1 MTTASEI
8 NSQADAGSPG
18 RRARYDGRSE
28 ARPLRSP
35 DVGRAFGALYRT
47 ETMRARLPAILTRA
61 KGAVDEKRSGS
72 PPKSAS
78 RKIRD
83 DFLSKPFHMTPSHRY
98 NYVRLYSP
106 LAFLDRTL
114 AELLVALGVAL
125 AFTPR
130 FTPATDLPHTV
141 WGNPRVTYSRT
152 K

>member
-8 NSQADAGSPG
+8 NSRADAGCPG

-61 KGAVDEKRSGS
+61 KGAVDEKRFWFPS
-72 PPKSAS
+72 PKSAS

-83 DFLSKPFHMTPSHRY
+83 EFLSKPFHMTPSHRY

-106 LAFLDRTL
+106 LAFLDRTF
-114 AELLVALGVAL
+114 AELLVALGIAL

-141 WGNPRVTYSRT
+141 WGNPRVT
-152 K
+152 

>member
-8 NSQADAGSPG
+8 NSRADAGCPG

-35 DVGRAFGALYRT
+35 GVWRAFGALYRT
-47 ETMRARLPAILTRA
+47 ETMRARLPAILTRGMRDPLT
-61 KGAVDEKRSGS
+61 KNVSGS
-72 PPKSAS
+72 PPAKSAK

-83 DFLSKPFHMTPSHRY
+83 EFLSKPFHMTPSHRY

-141 WGNPRVTYSRT
+141 WGNPRVT
-152 K
+152 

>member
-8 NSQADAGSPG
+8 NSRADAGCPG

-47 ETMRARLPAILTRA
+47 ETMRARLPAILTRGMRDPLT
-61 KGAVDEKRSGS
+61 KNVSGS
-72 PPKSAS
+72 PPPKSAS

-83 DFLSKPFHMTPSHRY
+83 EFLSKPFHPLTAN

-114 AELLVALGVAL
+114 AELLVALDVALALGVAL
-125 AFTPR
+125 AF
-130 FTPATDLPHTV
+130 TDLPHTV
-141 WGNPRVTYSRT
+141 WGNPLLT
-152 K
+152 